1 MEISL
6 PPWNKFSTITV
17 VTAGLLSLLLA
28 GLIARQT
35 TTRVEARMDRAESQ
49 IVQAMDTLKTAK
61 NQVESNQGRSEQL
74 IKEQRLHNERD
85 AEARAVTDAELRDM
99 RAELKMLRQS
109 VFTMRPAARSKS
121 RRR

>member
-28 GLIARQT
+28 GLMARQT

-74 IKEQRLHNERD
+74 MKEQRLHNERD
-85 AEARAVTDAELRDM
+85 AEARAVTDAEFRDM